1 MSCKV
6 SPARIA
12 TPGLRPVAIIRK
24 QVDENSGFCQRFC
37 IFAGYKLENM
47 PTIKKSLS
55 SKVDGDGK
63 SEILLRFSGGR
74 DAVFRVKSGIRIPPA
89 RWNVKESRIII
100 PRLETSEQRDL
111 VKAAK
116 ELDDVCNL
124 LIEAY
129 TAADKTTVSR
139 EWFAD
144 ILDRYRHPEKNTP
157 SGGDFFGAFE
167 KFLNDNESSRPRE
180 NHFKVLE
187 RQLRRF
193 ELYSGREWKLDTVSA
208 DDLAAFKDFLV
219 NEHAIFKD
227 KKFEFIYT
235 AVPESRTPGPR
246 GYNAIGN
253 SLRLFRTFFNWCI
266 KHRLTTNYPF
276 REYSIEAPVYGTP
289 YYITLEERERIAG
302 ADLSSR
308 PQVAIQRDVFVFHCC
323 IGCRVGDLLRLTRA
337 NVIDGAV
344 EYIARKT
351 SGERPVTI
359 RVPLNNTAKEILERY
374 KDFPGPGLLP
384 FISSQK
390 YNDAIKT
397 VFRLA
402 GIDRVVTV
410 LNPRTRREE
419 QRPLYEI
426 ASSHLARRTFI
437 GNLYKQVKDP
447 NLISSLS
454 GHVEGSTAFYRYRN
468 VDEQMKRDLVRL
480 LDEPV
485 KPTK

>member
-1 MSCKV
+1 
-6 SPARIA
+6 
-12 TPGLRPVAIIRK
+12 
-24 QVDENSGFCQRFC
+24 
-37 IFAGYKLENM
+37 M

-89 RWNVKESRIII
+89 RWNAAEGRITL
-100 PRLETSEQRDL
+100 PRLETPEQREL
-111 VKAAK
+111 IRAAG
-116 ELDDVCNL
+116 EIDEICNL
-124 LIEAY
+124 LISRFA
-129 TAADKTTVSR
+129 AADKTTVNAA
-139 EWFAD
+139 WFAD
-144 ILDRYRHPEKNTP
+144 VLDRYRHPEKNTP
-157 SGGDFFGAFE
+157 SGGDFFGAFD
-167 KFLNDNESSRPRE
+167 KFLGDNESSKPRE

-193 ELYSGREWKLDTVSA
+193 ELYSGRKWKLDDITA
-208 DDLAAFKDFLV
+208 EDLGAFKDFLV
-219 NEHAIFKD
+219 NEHAICRD
-227 KKFEFIYT
+227 KRFEFIYA

-289 YYITLEERERIAG
+289 YYITLEERDRIAE

-308 PQVAIQRDVFVFHCC
+308 PALAVQRDVFVFHCC
-323 IGCRVGDLLRLTRA
+323 VGCRVGDLLRLTRA
-337 NVIDGAV
+337 NIIDGAV

-351 SGERPVTI
+351 SGERPVTL
-359 RVPLNNTAKEILERY
+359 RVPLNATASGILERY

-390 YNDAIKT
+390 YNDAIKE
-397 VFRLA
+397 VFKAA

-485 KPTK
+485 KPTE

>member
-1 MSCKV
+1 MFCKV

-12 TPGLRPVAIIRK
+12 TPGLRLVAIIRK

-74 DAVFRVKSGIRIPPA
+74 DAVFRVKSGIRIPPT

-167 KFLNDNESSRPRE
+167 KFLGDNESSRPRE

-289 YYITLEERERIAG
+289 YYITLEERERIAV

-308 PQVAIQRDVFVFHCC
+308 PQVATQRDVFVFHCC

-351 SGERPVTI
+351 SGERPVTACCRSYPPKSTTTQLKPCSASPESTGSLRSSI
-359 RVPLNNTAKEILERY
+359 
-374 KDFPGPGLLP
+374 PGPAGRNNGRCTKSP
-384 FISSQK
+384 RPTSPGERSSGT
-390 YNDAIKT
+390 YTN
-397 VFRLA
+397 RS
-402 GIDRVVTV
+402 
-410 LNPRTRREE
+410 RTRTSF
-419 QRPLYEI
+419 RPSPDTSRGRRRFTGI
-426 ASSHLARRTFI
+426 ATLT
-437 GNLYKQVKDP
+437 NK
-447 NLISSLS
+447 
-454 GHVEGSTAFYRYRN
+454 
-468 VDEQMKRDLVRL
+468 
-480 LDEPV
+480 
-485 KPTK
+485 